1 MDIIKNETGSKVHD
15 QMYSDDG
22 KIKRSTNNS
31 GGLEGGMSNAQPL
44 ILRMTMKPLSS
55 LVKPLDSVDI
65 ESGESEKA
73 HKERTDSCA
82 VPAAS
87 IIAENTLSFV
97 LADAVLD
104 KFGGDSMDQL
114 KKHYNLTAQF

>member
-1 MDIIKNETGSKVHD
+1 
-15 QMYSDDG
+15 
-22 KIKRSTNNS
+22 
-31 GGLEGGMSNAQPL
+31 
-44 ILRMTMKPLSS
+44 MKPLSS
-55 LVKPLDSVDI
+55 LVRPLDSVDI
-65 ESGESEKA
+65 QSGESETA

-104 KFGGDSMDQL
+104 KFGGDSMDQI